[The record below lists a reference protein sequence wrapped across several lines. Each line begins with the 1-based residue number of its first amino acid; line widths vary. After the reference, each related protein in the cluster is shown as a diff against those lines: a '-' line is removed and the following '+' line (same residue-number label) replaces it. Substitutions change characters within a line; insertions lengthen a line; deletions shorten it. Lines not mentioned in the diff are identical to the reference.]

1 MAVIDNSQS
10 RNRVIQGVII
20 GIFVIFFIRLF
31 YLQVIDDTYKQI
43 ADDRGLRK
51 QQVDPDRGQILDRN
65 GKLIV
70 YNEPSYKLMVVPAQV
85 GVIDTARFCEIL
97 GIDKAYF
104 IRKMKDAI
112 FLNSR
117 VKESVF
123 MSQISAEDFGRIE
136 EYLYEFK
143 GFYPAISPVRKYTY
157 PCAAHLLGYVAE
169 VDSNDIKKSNGY
181 YRNADMIGKSGVE
194 KSYEYLLRGQKGYR
208 NVVIDRFGREVGPLN
223 NGEEDVAPIAGK
235 NLTLTIDIELQQ
247 YAEQLLANKRGAL
260 VAIEPSTGEI
270 LALVSTPSYD
280 PNMLVGSARTKNFAK
295 LALNKENPLNN
306 RALSGYY
313 PPGSTFKPVMA
324 AISMDIG
331 SLTADQ
337 GYSCPGGYVMSGHK
351 VDCHNHP
358 YASNVEL
365 GIGHSCNA
373 YFCYAFKYFMEAHD
387 TPVEGMQD
395 FKDHLGM
402 WGIGTRTG
410 VDLPNERNGNVP
422 DPEDY
427 DKVYGKGRWKAS
439 NCVTLG
445 IGQDKLIVT
454 PLQSANSMAI
464 IANGGY
470 FYTPHVLKYAD
481 DADTVL
487 AKFLV
492 RRETG
497 IADSIFPYVQH
508 GMAGA
513 VNFGTARIA
522 QVDSIQ
528 VCGKTGTAENP
539 HGKSHSWFSC
549 FAPEKNPQIAV
560 AIIVENAGWGAS
572 YAAPIASLVVE
583 KYVNGKISEKRKALE
598 ERMMKAV
605 LIDTPL
611 DLPPVQPIQNLPV
624 DSNKNKQEQQPVQAA
639 VLPKKE

>member
-1 MAVIDNSQS
+1 MAIIDNTKS
-10 RNRVIQGVII
+10 RSYVIQGII
-20 GIFVIFFIRLF
+20 VGIFVVYLIRLF
-31 YLQVIDDTYKQI
+31 YLQIIDDTYKQI
-43 ADDRGLRK
+43 ADDRGIRK
-51 QQVDPDRGQILDRN
+51 EQVDPDRGQIFDRT

-70 YNEPSYKLMVVPAQV
+70 YNEPSYKLMVVPSQV
-85 GVIDTARFCEIL
+85 EKIDTIRFCEII
-97 GIDKAYF
+97 GIDKEQF
-104 IRKMKDAI
+104 IKKMKDAKS
-112 FLNSR
+112 FSR
-117 VKESVF
+117 VRESVF
-123 MSQISAEDFGRIE
+123 LSQISAEEFGRIE

-143 GFYPAISPVRKYTY
+143 GFYTAISPVRKYAY
-157 PCAAHLLGYVAE
+157 PSAAHLLGYVAE

-181 YRNADMIGKSGVE
+181 YRNADVIGKSGVE
-194 KSYEYLLRGQKGYR
+194 KSYENLLRGQKGYK
-208 NVVIDRFGREVGPLN
+208 NIVIDRFGRDVGRLN
-223 NGEEDVAPIAGK
+223 NGSEDIAPVAGK
-235 NLTLTIDIELQQ
+235 NLTLTIDIELQT
-247 YAEQLLANKRGAL
+247 YAEQLMANKRGAL

-324 AISMDIG
+324 ALGMDIG
-331 SLTADQ
+331 SLTSDQ

-351 VDCHNHP
+351 VNCHNHP

-373 YFCYAFKYFMEAHD
+373 YFCYTFRYFMEAHD
-387 TPVEGMQD
+387 SPEEGMRD
-395 FKDHLGM
+395 FSEHLAL
-402 WGIGTRTG
+402 WGIGTKTG

-422 DPEDY
+422 DAEDY

-445 IGQDKLIVT
+445 IGQDKLIIT

-464 IANGGY
+464 IANGG
-470 FYTPHVLKYAD
+470 FFFTPHVLKYAE
-481 DADTVL
+481 DADTIL
-487 AKFLV
+487 NKFKT

-497 IADSIFPYVQH
+497 IPDSIFPFVQH

-513 VNFGTARIA
+513 VNFGTAKIA
-522 QVDSIQ
+522 KVDSIQ

-539 HGKSHSWFSC
+539 HGKDHSWFSC
-549 FAPEKNPQIAV
+549 FAPEKNPKIAV
-560 AIIVENAGWGAS
+560 AIIIENGGWGAS

-583 KYVNGKISEKRKALE
+583 KYVNRTISEKRKPLE

-605 LIDTPL
+605 LIDAPEL
-611 DLPPVQPIQNLPV
+611 LPQPEQKAPV
-624 DSNKNKQEQQPVQAA
+624 DSNKQKITAQAA
-639 VLPKKE
+639 ILPKKQ

>member
-1 MAVIDNSQS
+1 MAIIDNTKS
-10 RNRVIQGVII
+10 RSYVIQGII
-20 GIFVIFFIRLF
+20 VGIFVVYLIRLF
-31 YLQVIDDTYKQI
+31 YLQIIDDTYKQI
-43 ADDRGLRK
+43 ADDRGIRK
-51 QQVDPDRGQILDRN
+51 EQVDPDRGQIFDRT

-70 YNEPSYKLMVVPAQV
+70 YNEPSYKLMVVPSQV
-85 GVIDTARFCEIL
+85 EKIDTIRFCEII
-97 GIDKAYF
+97 GIDKEQF
-104 IRKMKDAI
+104 IKKMKDAKS
-112 FLNSR
+112 FSR
-117 VKESVF
+117 VRESVF
-123 MSQISAEDFGRIE
+123 LSQISAEEFGRIE

-143 GFYPAISPVRKYTY
+143 GFYTAISPVRKYAY
-157 PCAAHLLGYVAE
+157 PSAAHLLGYVAE

-181 YRNADMIGKSGVE
+181 YRNADVIGKSGVE
-194 KSYEYLLRGQKGYR
+194 KSYENLLRGQKGYK
-208 NVVIDRFGREVGPLN
+208 NIVIDRFGRDVGRLN
-223 NGEEDVAPIAGK
+223 NGSEDIAPVAGK
-235 NLTLTIDIELQQ
+235 NLTLTIDIELQT
-247 YAEQLLANKRGAL
+247 YAEQLMANKRGAL

-324 AISMDIG
+324 ALGMDIG
-331 SLTADQ
+331 SLTSDQ

-351 VDCHNHP
+351 VNCHNHP

-373 YFCYAFKYFMEAHD
+373 YFCYTFRYFMEAHD
-387 TPVEGMQD
+387 SPEEGMRD
-395 FKDHLGM
+395 FNEHLAL
-402 WGIGTRTG
+402 WGIGTKTG

-422 DPEDY
+422 DAEDY

-445 IGQDKLIVT
+445 IGQDKLIIT

-464 IANGGY
+464 IANGG
-470 FYTPHVLKYAD
+470 FFFTPHVLKYAE
-481 DADTVL
+481 DADTIL
-487 AKFLV
+487 NKFKT

-497 IADSIFPYVQH
+497 IPDSIFPFVQH

-513 VNFGTARIA
+513 VNFGTAKIA
-522 QVDSIQ
+522 KVDSIQ

-539 HGKSHSWFSC
+539 HGKDHSWFSC
-549 FAPEKNPQIAV
+549 FAPEKNPKIAV
-560 AIIVENAGWGAS
+560 AIIIENGGWGAS

-583 KYVNGKISEKRKALE
+583 KYVNRTISEKRKPLE

-605 LIDTPL
+605 LIDAPEL
-611 DLPPVQPIQNLPV
+611 LPQPEQKTPV
-624 DSNKNKQEQQPVQAA
+624 DSNKQKINAQAA
-639 VLPKKE
+639 ILPKKQ

>member
-104 IRKMKDAI
+104 VRKMKDAI

-395 FKDHLGM
+395 FKDHLGN

-481 DADTVL
+481 NADTVL

>member
-1 MAVIDNSQS
+1 MAIIDNTKS
-10 RNRVIQGVII
+10 RSYVIQGII
-20 GIFVIFFIRLF
+20 VGIFVVYLIRLF
-31 YLQVIDDTYKQI
+31 DLQIIDDTYKQI
-43 ADDRGLRK
+43 ADDRGIRK
-51 QQVDPDRGQILDRN
+51 EQVDPDRGQIFDRT

-70 YNEPSYKLMVVPAQV
+70 YNEPSYKLMVVPSQV
-85 GVIDTARFCEIL
+85 EKIDTIRFCEII
-97 GIDKAYF
+97 GIDKEQF
-104 IRKMKDAI
+104 IKKMKDAKS
-112 FLNSR
+112 FSR
-117 VKESVF
+117 VRESVF
-123 MSQISAEDFGRIE
+123 LSQISAEEFGRIE

-143 GFYPAISPVRKYTY
+143 GFYTAISPVRKYAY
-157 PCAAHLLGYVAE
+157 PSAAHLLGYVAE
-169 VDSNDIKKSNGY
+169 VDNKEIKKSNGY
-181 YRNADMIGKSGVE
+181 YRNADVIGKSGVE
-194 KSYEYLLRGQKGYR
+194 KSYENLLRGQKGYK
-208 NVVIDRFGREVGPLN
+208 NIVIDRFGRDVGRLN
-223 NGEEDVAPIAGK
+223 NGSEDIAPVAGK
-235 NLTLTIDIELQQ
+235 NLTLTIDIELQT
-247 YAEQLLANKRGAL
+247 YAEQLMANKRGAL

-324 AISMDIG
+324 ALGMDIG
-331 SLTADQ
+331 SLTSDQ

-351 VDCHNHP
+351 VNCHNHP

-373 YFCYAFKYFMEAHD
+373 YFCYTFRYFMEAHD
-387 TPVEGMQD
+387 SPEEGMRD
-395 FKDHLGM
+395 FNEHLAL
-402 WGIGTRTG
+402 WGIGTKTG

-422 DPEDY
+422 DAEDY

-445 IGQDKLIVT
+445 IGQDKLIIT

-464 IANGGY
+464 IANGG
-470 FYTPHVLKYAD
+470 FFFTPHVLKYAE
-481 DADTVL
+481 DADTIL
-487 AKFLV
+487 NKFKT

-497 IADSIFPYVQH
+497 IPDSIFPFVQH

-513 VNFGTARIA
+513 VNFGTAKIA
-522 QVDSIQ
+522 KVDSIQ

-539 HGKSHSWFSC
+539 HGKDHSWFSC
-549 FAPEKNPQIAV
+549 VAPEKNPKIAV
-560 AIIVENAGWGAS
+560 AIIIENGGWGAS

-583 KYVNGKISEKRKALE
+583 KYVNRTISEKRKPLE

-605 LIDTPL
+605 LIDAPEL
-611 DLPPVQPIQNLPV
+611 LPQPEQKTPV
-624 DSNKNKQEQQPVQAA
+624 DSNKQKITAQAA
-639 VLPKKE
+639 ILPKKQ

>member
-1 MAVIDNSQS
+1 M
-10 RNRVIQGVII
+10 II

-324 AISMDIG
+324 AIGMDIG

-373 YFCYAFKYFMEAHD
+373 YFCYAFKF
-387 TPVEGMQD
+387 
-395 FKDHLGM
+395 
-402 WGIGTRTG
+402 
-410 VDLPNERNGNVP
+410 
-422 DPEDY
+422 
-427 DKVYGKGRWKAS
+427 S
-439 NCVTLG
+439 
-445 IGQDKLIVT
+445 
-454 PLQSANSMAI
+454 S
-464 IANGGY
+464 
-470 FYTPHVLKYAD
+470 LK
-481 DADTVL
+481 
-487 AKFLV
+487 F
-492 RRETG
+492 
-497 IADSIFPYVQH
+497 
-508 GMAGA
+508 
-513 VNFGTARIA
+513 
-522 QVDSIQ
+522 
-528 VCGKTGTAENP
+528 
-539 HGKSHSWFSC
+539 
-549 FAPEKNPQIAV
+549 
-560 AIIVENAGWGAS
+560 
-572 YAAPIASLVVE
+572 
-583 KYVNGKISEKRKALE
+583 
-598 ERMMKAV
+598 
-605 LIDTPL
+605 
-611 DLPPVQPIQNLPV
+611 
-624 DSNKNKQEQQPVQAA
+624 
-639 VLPKKE
+639 

>member
-1 MAVIDNSQS
+1 MAIIDNTKS
-10 RNRVIQGVII
+10 RSYVIQGII
-20 GIFVIFFIRLF
+20 VGIFVVYLIRLF
-31 YLQVIDDTYKQI
+31 YLQIIDDTYKQI
-43 ADDRGLRK
+43 ADDRGIRK
-51 QQVDPDRGQILDRN
+51 EQVDPDRGQIFDRT

-70 YNEPSYKLMVVPAQV
+70 YNEPSYKLMVVPSQV
-85 GVIDTARFCEIL
+85 EKIDTIRFCEII
-97 GIDKAYF
+97 GIDKEQF
-104 IRKMKDAI
+104 IKKMKDAKS
-112 FLNSR
+112 FSR
-117 VKESVF
+117 VRESVF
-123 MSQISAEDFGRIE
+123 LSQISAEEFGRIE

-143 GFYPAISPVRKYTY
+143 GFYTAISPVRKYAY
-157 PCAAHLLGYVAE
+157 PSAAHLLGYVAE

-181 YRNADMIGKSGVE
+181 YRNADVIGKSGVE
-194 KSYEYLLRGQKGYR
+194 KSYENLLRGQKGYK
-208 NVVIDRFGREVGPLN
+208 NIVIDRFGRDVGRLN
-223 NGEEDVAPIAGK
+223 NGSEDIAPVAGK
-235 NLTLTIDIELQQ
+235 NLTLTIDIELQT
-247 YAEQLLANKRGAL
+247 YAEQLMANKRGAL

-324 AISMDIG
+324 ALGMDIG
-331 SLTADQ
+331 SLTSDQ

-351 VDCHNHP
+351 VNCHNHP

-373 YFCYAFKYFMEAHD
+373 YFCYTFRYFMEAHD
-387 TPVEGMQD
+387 SPEEGMRD
-395 FKDHLGM
+395 FNEHLAL
-402 WGIGTRTG
+402 WGIGTKTG
-410 VDLPNERNGNVP
+410 VDLP
-422 DPEDY
+422 DAEDY

-445 IGQDKLIVT
+445 IGQDKLIIT

-464 IANGGY
+464 IANGG
-470 FYTPHVLKYAD
+470 FFFTPHVLKYAE
-481 DADTVL
+481 DADTIL
-487 AKFLV
+487 NKFKT

-497 IADSIFPYVQH
+497 IPDSIFPFVQH

-513 VNFGTARIA
+513 VNFGTAKIA
-522 QVDSIQ
+522 KVDSIQ

-539 HGKSHSWFSC
+539 HGKDHSWFSC
-549 FAPEKNPQIAV
+549 FAPEKNPKIAV
-560 AIIVENAGWGAS
+560 AIIIENGGWGAS

-583 KYVNGKISEKRKALE
+583 KYVNRTISEKRKPLE

-605 LIDTPL
+605 LIDAPEL
-611 DLPPVQPIQNLPV
+611 LPQPEQKTPV
-624 DSNKNKQEQQPVQAA
+624 DSNKQKITAQAA
-639 VLPKKE
+639 ILPKKQ

>member
-104 IRKMKDAI
+104 VRKMKDAI

-481 DADTVL
+481 NADTVL

>member
-1 MAVIDNSQS
+1 MAIIDNTKS
-10 RNRVIQGVII
+10 RSYVIQGII
-20 GIFVIFFIRLF
+20 VGIFVVYLIRLF
-31 YLQVIDDTYKQI
+31 YLQIIDDTYKQI
-43 ADDRGLRK
+43 ADDRGIRK
-51 QQVDPDRGQILDRN
+51 EQVDPDRGQIFDRT

-70 YNEPSYKLMVVPAQV
+70 YNEPSYKLMVVPSQV
-85 GVIDTARFCEIL
+85 EKIDTIRFCEII
-97 GIDKAYF
+97 GIDKEQF
-104 IRKMKDAI
+104 IKKMKDAKS
-112 FLNSR
+112 FSR
-117 VKESVF
+117 VRESVF
-123 MSQISAEDFGRIE
+123 LSQISAEEFGRIE

-143 GFYPAISPVRKYTY
+143 GFYTAISPVRKYAY
-157 PCAAHLLGYVAE
+157 PSAAHLLGYVAE

-181 YRNADMIGKSGVE
+181 YRNADVIGKSGVE
-194 KSYEYLLRGQKGYR
+194 KSYENLLRGQKGYK
-208 NVVIDRFGREVGPLN
+208 NIVIDRFGRDVGRLN
-223 NGEEDVAPIAGK
+223 NGSEDIAPVAGK
-235 NLTLTIDIELQQ
+235 NLTLTIDIELQT
-247 YAEQLLANKRGAL
+247 YAEQLMANKRGAL

-324 AISMDIG
+324 ALGMDIG
-331 SLTADQ
+331 SLTSDQ

-351 VDCHNHP
+351 VNCHNHP

-373 YFCYAFKYFMEAHD
+373 YFCYTFRYFMEAHD
-387 TPVEGMQD
+387 SPEEGMRD
-395 FKDHLGM
+395 FNEHLAL
-402 WGIGTRTG
+402 WGIGTKTG

-422 DPEDY
+422 DAEDY

-445 IGQDKLIVT
+445 IGQDKLIIT

-464 IANGGY
+464 IANGG
-470 FYTPHVLKYAD
+470 FFFTPHVLKYAE
-481 DADTVL
+481 DADTIL
-487 AKFLV
+487 NKFKT

-497 IADSIFPYVQH
+497 IPDSIFPFVQH

-513 VNFGTARIA
+513 VNFGTAQIA
-522 QVDSIQ
+522 KVDSIQ

-539 HGKSHSWFSC
+539 HGKDHSWFSC
-549 FAPEKNPQIAV
+549 FAPEKNPKIAV
-560 AIIVENAGWGAS
+560 AIIIENGGWGAS

-583 KYVNGKISEKRKALE
+583 KYVNRTISEKRKPLE

-605 LIDTPL
+605 LIDAPEL
-611 DLPPVQPIQNLPV
+611 LPQPEQKTPV
-624 DSNKNKQEQQPVQAA
+624 DSNKQKITAQAA
-639 VLPKKE
+639 ILPKKQ

>member
-1 MAVIDNSQS
+1 MAIIDNTKS
-10 RNRVIQGVII
+10 RSYVIQGII
-20 GIFVIFFIRLF
+20 VGIFVVYLIRLF
-31 YLQVIDDTYKQI
+31 YLQIIDDTYKQI
-43 ADDRGLRK
+43 ADDRGIRK
-51 QQVDPDRGQILDRN
+51 EQVDPDRGQIFDRT

-70 YNEPSYKLMVVPAQV
+70 YNEPSYKLMVVPSQV
-85 GVIDTARFCEIL
+85 EKIDTIRFCEII
-97 GIDKAYF
+97 GIDKEQF
-104 IRKMKDAI
+104 IKKMKDAKS
-112 FLNSR
+112 FSR
-117 VKESVF
+117 VRESVF
-123 MSQISAEDFGRIE
+123 LSQISAEEFGRIE

-143 GFYPAISPVRKYTY
+143 GFYTAISPVRKYAY
-157 PCAAHLLGYVAE
+157 PSAAHLLGYVAE

-181 YRNADMIGKSGVE
+181 YRNADVIGKSGVE
-194 KSYEYLLRGQKGYR
+194 KSYENLLRGQKGYK
-208 NVVIDRFGREVGPLN
+208 NIVIDRFGRDVGRLN
-223 NGEEDVAPIAGK
+223 NGSEDIAPVAGK
-235 NLTLTIDIELQQ
+235 NLTLTIDIELQT
-247 YAEQLLANKRGAL
+247 YAEQLMANKRGAL

-324 AISMDIG
+324 ALGMDIG
-331 SLTADQ
+331 SLTSDQ

-351 VDCHNHP
+351 VNCHNHP

-373 YFCYAFKYFMEAHD
+373 YFCYTFRYFMEAHD
-387 TPVEGMQD
+387 SPEEGMRD
-395 FKDHLGM
+395 FNEHLAL
-402 WGIGTRTG
+402 WGIGTKTG

-422 DPEDY
+422 DAEDY

-445 IGQDKLIVT
+445 IGQDKLIIT

-464 IANGGY
+464 IANGG
-470 FYTPHVLKYAD
+470 FFFTPHVLKYAE
-481 DADTVL
+481 DADTIL
-487 AKFLV
+487 NKFKT

-497 IADSIFPYVQH
+497 IPDSIFPFVQH

-513 VNFGTARIA
+513 VNFGTAKIA
-522 QVDSIQ
+522 NVDSIQ

-539 HGKSHSWFSC
+539 HGKDHSWFSC
-549 FAPEKNPQIAV
+549 FAPEKNPKIAV
-560 AIIVENAGWGAS
+560 AIIIENGGWGAS

-583 KYVNGKISEKRKALE
+583 KYVNRTISEKRKPLE

-605 LIDTPL
+605 LIDAPEL
-611 DLPPVQPIQNLPV
+611 LPQPEQKTPV
-624 DSNKNKQEQQPVQAA
+624 DSNKQKITAQAA
-639 VLPKKE
+639 ILPKKQ

>member
-324 AISMDIG
+324 AIGMDIG

-373 YFCYAFKYFMEAHD
+373 YFCYAFKYFMEAHN
-387 TPVEGMQD
+387 TPEEGMQD
-395 FKDHLGM
+395 FKDHLGL

-513 VNFGTARIA
+513 VNFGTAKIA

-605 LIDTPL
+605 LIDTPQ

-624 DSNKNKQEQQPVQAA
+624 DSNKNKNVQQPVQAA

>member
-1 MAVIDNSQS
+1 M
-10 RNRVIQGVII
+10 
-20 GIFVIFFIRLF
+20 IFFIRLF

-104 IRKMKDAI
+104 VRKMKDAI